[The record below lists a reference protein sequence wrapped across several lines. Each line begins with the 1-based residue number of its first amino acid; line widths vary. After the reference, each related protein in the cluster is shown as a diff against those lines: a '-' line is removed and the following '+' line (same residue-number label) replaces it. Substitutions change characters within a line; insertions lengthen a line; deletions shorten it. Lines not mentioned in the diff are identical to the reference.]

1 MHSSNTL
8 WKRQTTFPVWSDLG
22 FFSPPHLN
30 SHRVWTGCPKGVGFF
45 QNQIFS
51 FEKVFSTQYGL
62 MLHSSSGLNNRAR
75 EGRDQCGRVVP
86 WLPDQE
92 IPPVQHKCV
101 PPPTHTPTHTTNTHI
116 YTPHTHTHTHSTV
129 HIRSWNILVERALWK
144 RDVTFVFQRFC
155 QISHK
160 SLQHENWLTIKNYT
174 YIIENNT
181 HWK

>member
-1 MHSSNTL
+1 METPNNLSCL
-8 WKRQTTFPVWSDLG
+8 VWFG
-22 FFSPPHLN
+22 IFFPPHLN

-101 PPPTHTPTHTTNTHI
+101 PPPTHTPPTHTYIHC
-116 YTPHTHTHTHSTV
+116 THTHTQHSP
-129 HIRSWNILVERALWK
+129 HKELEHPGRKSSMEER
-144 RDVTFVFQRFC
+144 C
-155 QISHK
+155 
-160 SLQHENWLTIKNYT
+160 
-174 YIIENNT
+174 YICVSEVLPDQP
-181 HWK
+181 